1 MNSQQ
6 IRFDEDLVRRY
17 DRSGPR
23 YTSYPTAV
31 QFSEKFRIPDII
43 KAVGP
48 ERMKRWIPVKE
59 AIDSGALVVPGSD
72 DLGFA
77 RAPGHP
83 IFGTP
88 HRLDGLYQRKTRAVG
103 RG

>member
-31 QFSEKFRIPDII
+31 QFSEKFRIPEYR
-43 KAVGP
+43 AVVAASNQDAPPRQLSLSVRRLSDAGTVSCAITADRL
-48 ERMKRWIPVKE
+48 ELTAATGGEGRAE
-59 AIDSGALVVPGSD
+59 AACEAVVP
-72 DLGFA
+72 
-77 RAPGHP
+77 
-83 IFGTP
+83 
-88 HRLDGLYQRKTRAVG
+88 
-103 RG
+103 